1 MTQLKII
8 IKFNTSSIKQEKN
21 KDDEILKAKHNINI
35 EENIVDNKNKTFSNL
50 NNLGRKK
57 KH

>member
-21 KDDEILKAKHNINI
+21 KDDEIVKAKHNINI